1 MSKFGQNIC
10 FKAPNGQD
18 ECWGMQ
24 NHMRLFDVAKF
35 ASIECE
41 KTRDTD
47 NDGIGDKYDIHESS
61 EVQSSQSFRLCD
73 SKLWELD
80 DYYEVRW
87 EPWVNY
93 QVFDAQGA
101 LVEISRPE
109 AVTLSLPVE
118 DKFGRDAGKRKPWNM
133 QASEGFMVLNG
144 QILTFANGKIRV
156 NILIGIMHPKQ
167 SVIA

>member
-1 MSKFGQNIC
+1 MIWIKYH
-10 FKAPNGQD
+10 
-18 ECWGMQ
+18 E
-24 NHMRLFDVAKF
+24 V
-35 ASIECE
+35 ECE

-47 NDGIGDKYDIHESS
+47 GDGEGDKYDIHESS
-61 EVQSSQSFRLCD
+61 EVQSSESFRLCD

-118 DKFGRDAGKRKPWNM
+118 DKFGRDAGRKKTLNT
-133 QASEGFMVLNG
+133 QVLEGFGVLNG
-144 QILTFANGKIRV
+144 QIL
-156 NILIGIMHPKQ
+156 ILRLGQIG
-167 SVIA
+167 